1 MKKLIVML
9 VILGFG
15 AGSVIA
21 QDAPKHD
28 EHKDQKEHKE
38 KKHHHHHDHDH
49 HDDHKGGDKK

>member
-28 EHKDQKEHKE
+28 DNKDHKE
-38 KKHHHHHDHDH
+38 KKHHHHHHDHDH

>member
-28 EHKDQKEHKE
+28 DNKDHNE
-38 KKHHHHHDHDH
+38 KKHHHHHHDHDH